1 MTGHLSKIFRVFVK
15 TDPASNFWSVFM
27 VRLQRFG
34 YVSGK
39 THENSENS
47 SFGYRDVLL
56 SLDFKL
62 NLGPNKT

>member
-1 MTGHLSKIFRVFVK
+1 
-15 TDPASNFWSVFM
+15 M

-39 THENSENS
+39 IHENSENS